1 MNKFPLIEK
10 GSLLVATPN
19 MTDPL
24 YKQSVVLICEYT
36 SYGSFGL
43 ILNKP
48 YELTSQEGSSELM
61 EIALL
66 KDSLRIGG
74 SMQQNQLMLL
84 HASTKHR
91 DQTLKVTDGVYLG
104 GDFPFLQELIK
115 EEPDSALLIC
125 FGYTGWVAGELEKQ
139 FKENLW
145 YLYPATKNLIF
156 DVAPEKLWKETLSSM
171 GGKYKNIS
179 LIPNDLSL
187 N

>member
-1 MNKFPLIEK
+1 MNKTLEIEK
-10 GSLLVATPN
+10 GSLLIATPTV
-19 MTDPL
+19 TDEL

-48 YELTSQEGSSELM
+48 YEM
-61 EIALL
+61 ETKHQATEMDEILHL

-84 HASTKHR
+84 HASNKHR
-91 DQTLKVTDGVYLG
+91 DQTLKVADGVYLG

-115 EEPDSALLIC
+115 EEPDLSLLIC
-125 FGYTGWVAGELEKQ
+125 FGYTGWTAGELEKQ
-139 FKENLW
+139 FADGLW
-145 YLYPATKNLIF
+145 YIYPASKSLIF
-156 DVAPEKLWKETLSSM
+156 DIPPDKLWKETLNSM
-171 GGKYKNIS
+171 GGTYKNIS
-179 LIPNDLSL
+179 MIPSDLTL